1 MSDTRRADPFNGDI
15 DISGFAPAAPK
26 KPQVQ
31 KEVIREVS
39 EQNNF
44 PSRAPARASATP
56 KAVSEPKVVSQRRRR
71 TGRNVQFNIKT
82 TGATVER
89 FTALA
94 DKHGLVFGE
103 LLERALD
110 A

>member
-44 PSRAPARASATP
+44 PSRAPARASATLASLP
-56 KAVSEPKVVSQRRRR
+56 RNPPTTR
-71 TGRNVQFNIKT
+71 TV
-82 TGATVER
+82 GAP
-89 FTALA
+89 
-94 DKHGLVFGE
+94 
-103 LLERALD
+103 
-110 A
+110 